1 MTSGKMVRKKFV
13 SCFINPTIL
22 QIATY
27 GRRVE
32 ERAEEDNSD
41 KDHYRPIDR
50 LIGM

>member
-1 MTSGKMVRKKFV
+1 MVRKKIV
-13 SCFINPTIL
+13 SCFINPMIL

-27 GRRVE
+27 GRRGE
-32 ERAEEDNSD
+32 ERAEEEDDDD